1 VRLLA
6 EVKRRS
12 PSAGEIRPGADPAAV
27 ARAYLEGG
35 AAAVSV
41 LTDREYFG
49 GDLEALRSVTSGVPL
64 PAIRKDFIVDPLQ
77 VWEARGAG
85 ADAVLLIV
93 RILDDERLR
102 DLHAL
107 ITGLGMDA
115 LVEAHNED
123 EVGRALAAGTTLLG
137 INNRDLDNFVTDLG
151 LSLRLAGA
159 VPPGVTL
166 VAESGI
172 RTADDVDRL
181 GAAGVDAILVGES
194 LMRQPDLRAAAG
206 ALAGRPKVE
215 RA

>member
-1 VRLLA
+1 M
-6 EVKRRS
+6 
-12 PSAGEIRPGADPAAV
+12 
-27 ARAYLEGG
+27 
-35 AAAVSV
+35 SV

-64 PAIRKDFIVDPLQ
+64 PAIRKDFVVDPLQ

-107 ITGLGMDA
+107 ITELGMDA

-172 RTADDVDRL
+172 RTGDDVDRL

-194 LMRQPDLRAAAG
+194 MMRQPDLRAAAG